1 MEAVWKNHNPLL
13 SRPILNPTMRVVSH
27 GGGVQT
33 STLLVMA
40 ARGDIGPMPDAAII
54 SDTGDE
60 PGKVWE
66 YLDYIEPMIPFP
78 IYRVQRGD
86 IIQHIKRGKNPNDT
100 GQRATLPLYLQDG
113 GQMMR
118 TCTASLKIDAV
129 TQKIRELLGLA
140 RGQKPSKDTLVEVWI
155 GISMDEKRRAGGL
168 PIRRRAGAL
177 LSITLTLASPS
188 PLLGCC

>member
-155 GISMDEKRRAGGL
+155 GISMDEKRRAGG
-168 PIRRRAGAL
+168 
-177 LSITLTLASPS
+177 
-188 PLLGCC
+188 